1 MRKLAL
7 VTPLALTLAGC
18 GTLARNVDIDID
30 PHRNQQCVNFYAYTA
45 IPVAILGSPE
55 IDVRQIDLA
64 SVELLVPQV
73 GGRGT
78 ADAMTARYEY
88 LNTDA
93 YEDLLLQIPLVR
105 DSFRTYMG
113 PAMLTATLYDGTAIK
128 GTETVCVAGQRGR
141 GYP

>member
-7 VTPLALTLAGC
+7 VTLLGMTLADC

-30 PHRNQQCVNFYAYTA
+30 PQRHQECVNLSAYAA
-45 IPVAILGSPE
+45 IPVAVLGSPE

-73 GGRGT
+73 GGRGS

-88 LNTDA
+88 LNADA
-93 YEDLLLQIPLVR
+93 YEDLLLQIVLVR
-105 DSFRTYMG
+105 DSFRTYIG
-113 PAMLTATLYDGTAIK
+113 PTMLTATLFDGTAIK
-128 GTETVCVAGQRGR
+128 GTETICVVGERARR
-141 GYP
+141 YR

>member
-1 MRKLAL
+1 MRRLAPATL
-7 VTPLALTLAGC
+7 LALTLAGC

-30 PHRNQQCVNFYAYTA
+30 PRHDQECVNLSAYAA
-45 IPVAILGSPE
+45 VPVAVLGSSE

-73 GGRGT
+73 GGRGG

-93 YEDLLLQIPLVR
+93 YEDLLLQIALVR
-105 DSFRTYMG
+105 DSFRTYIG
-113 PAMLTATLYDGTAIK
+113 PAMLTATLFDGTAIK
-128 GTETVCVAGQRGR
+128 GTETICVVGERARR
-141 GYP
+141 YP